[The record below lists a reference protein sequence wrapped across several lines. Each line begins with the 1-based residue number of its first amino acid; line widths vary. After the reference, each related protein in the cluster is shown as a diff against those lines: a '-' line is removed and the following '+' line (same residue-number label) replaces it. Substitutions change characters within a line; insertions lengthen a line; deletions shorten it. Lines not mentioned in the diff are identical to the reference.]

1 MGNSE
6 FTPLEVGD
14 ILHDTMTGDVAVLL
28 ARRKQCTYRVSRV
41 SHSDSDEP
49 YSIWVWDMHWIPLD
63 TNTYTENSLLN
74 MLDVGRLILYKS
86 VGE

>member
-1 MGNSE
+1 
-6 FTPLEVGD
+6 
-14 ILHDTMTGDVAVLL
+14 LHDTMTGDVAVLL
-28 ARRKQCTYRVSRV
+28 VRRKQWTYRFSRF

-74 MLDVGRLILYKS
+74 MLDAGRLILYKS